1 MQNRKR
7 LWVENVKSNHPP
19 QSKPFMH
26 VFHIAAYPSSD
37 NQSFSTIKTIRSG
50 KANQRKV
57 IPKLEELEW
66 IAR

>member
-1 MQNRKR
+1 
-7 LWVENVKSNHPP
+7 
-19 QSKPFMH
+19 MH
-26 VFHIAAYPSSD
+26 VFHVAAYPSSD